1 MKIILTKI
9 YNLSDH
15 IQPPLGLGYLANSV
29 RPKHDVV
36 ILDSIKE
43 NIKREEF
50 FSYLKDTSPDM
61 VGFQVYTYDIPL
73 LKEYLKIAKKANKI
87 TIVGGPHPSAAPH
100 ETMTLFQEDLDFGF
114 AGEAEIGFPLLLE
127 RLESSN
133 QGFSDIP
140 GLIWKEGSNIIINS
154 PSYNQ
159 NIDQFSVAWDL
170 IRPDEYPEAQHGA
183 FFERFPI
190 APIIAT
196 RGCPFLCTFCAAHF
210 VVGRKVRKRSIENI
224 FEEINFLYEK
234 YHIREFHLVD
244 DNFTLNK
251 IFVKNFCKKLLES
264 NLDISWATPN
274 GVRLDTLDKECL
286 EIMKESGLY
295 LISVGIESGSD
306 RVLKMTKK
314 ELTVKK
320 ILNGVNVIKKSGIDI
335 AGFFMFG
342 YPGETIEEMKK
353 TIELSLKLPLIRAN
367 YFTFLPL
374 PGTEIF
380 NDMKKNN
387 ELDKVDWGHFY
398 FMNAVYSSN
407 GITRKHLKKIQRQAF
422 LKFYSRP
429 GIIWKN
435 LIKIKNYR
443 HFKFLLKRFYH
454 WIIMS

>member
-36 ILDSIKE
+36 ILDSLKE
-43 NIKREEF
+43 NIKIDDF
-50 FSYLKDTSPDM
+50 FSYVKDTSPDM

-73 LKEYLKIAKKANKI
+73 LKDYLKIVKKANKI

-100 ETMTLFQEDLDFGF
+100 QTMTLFQEDLDFAF
-114 AGEAEIGFPLLLE
+114 AGEAEIGFPILLE

-133 QGFSDIP
+133 YEFSDIP
-140 GLIWKEGSNIIINS
+140 GLIWKEGSKIIINS

-159 NIDQFSVAWDL
+159 NVDKFSVAWDL

-190 APIIAT
+190 APIIAS

-274 GVRLDTLDKECL
+274 GVRLDSLDKECL
-286 EIMKESGLY
+286 KMMKESGLY

-306 RVLKMTKK
+306 RVLKLMKK

-320 ILNGVNVIKKSGIDI
+320 ILNGVSVIKESGIDI

-380 NDMKKNN
+380 NNMEKNN
-387 ELDKVDWGHFY
+387 ELEKVDWGHFY
-398 FMNAVYSSN
+398 FMNAAYSSN

-422 LKFYSRP
+422 LKFYCRP

-435 LIKIKNYR
+435 LIKIKNCR

>member
-43 NIKREEF
+43 NIKRDDF

-435 LIKIKNYR
+435 LIKIKNFR
-443 HFKFLLKRFYH
+443 HLKFLLKRFYH

>member
-36 ILDSIKE
+36 ILDSLKE
-43 NIKREEF
+43 NIKRDDF
-50 FSYLKDTSPDM
+50 FSYVKDTSPDV

-73 LKEYLKIAKKANKI
+73 LKDYLKIVKKANKI
-87 TIVGGPHPSAAPH
+87 TIVGGPHPSAAPRD
-100 ETMTLFQEDLDFGF
+100 TMTLFQEDLDFAF
-114 AGEAEIGFPLLLE
+114 VGEAEIGFPLLLE

-133 QGFSDIP
+133 YEFSDIP
-140 GLIWKEGSNIIINS
+140 GLIWKEGRNIIINS

-183 FFERFPI
+183 FFEKFPI

-210 VVGRKVRKRSIENI
+210 VVGRKVRKRSIKNI

-251 IFVKNFCKKLLES
+251 KFVKNFCKKLLES

-274 GVRLDTLDKECL
+274 GVRLDSLDKECL

-380 NDMKKNN
+380 NDMKKAN
-387 ELDKVDWGHFY
+387 ELEKVDWGHFY

-435 LIKIKNYR
+435 LIKIKNFR
-443 HFKFLLKRFYH
+443 HLKFLLKRFYH

>member
-43 NIKREEF
+43 NIKRDDF

-251 IFVKNFCKKLLES
+251 KFVKNFCKKLLES

-306 RVLKMTKK
+306 RVLKLTKK

-320 ILNGVNVIKKSGIDI
+320 ILNGVSVIKESGIDI

>member
-43 NIKREEF
+43 NIKRDDF

-133 QGFSDIP
+133 KVFSDIP
-140 GLIWKEGSNIIINS
+140 GLIWKEGRNIIINS

-251 IFVKNFCKKLLES
+251 KFVKNFCKKLLES

-320 ILNGVNVIKKSGIDI
+320 ILNGVSVIKESGIDI

>member
-43 NIKREEF
+43 NIKRDDF

-251 IFVKNFCKKLLES
+251 KFVKNFCKKLLES

-320 ILNGVNVIKKSGIDI
+320 ILNGVSVIKESGIDI

>member
-43 NIKREEF
+43 NIKRDDF

-183 FFERFPI
+183 FFEKFPI

-306 RVLKMTKK
+306 RVLKMKKK

>member
-251 IFVKNFCKKLLES
+251 KFVKNFCKKLLES

-320 ILNGVNVIKKSGIDI
+320 ILNGVSVIKESGIDI

>member
-43 NIKREEF
+43 NIKRDDF

-251 IFVKNFCKKLLES
+251 KFVKYFCKKLLES

-320 ILNGVNVIKKSGIDI
+320 ILKGVSVIKESGIDI

>member
-1 MKIILTKI
+1 M
-9 YNLSDH
+9 
-15 IQPPLGLGYLANSV
+15 
-29 RPKHDVV
+29 
-36 ILDSIKE
+36 
-43 NIKREEF
+43 
-50 FSYLKDTSPDM
+50 
-61 VGFQVYTYDIPL
+61 
-73 LKEYLKIAKKANKI
+73 
-87 TIVGGPHPSAAPH
+87 
-100 ETMTLFQEDLDFGF
+100 
-114 AGEAEIGFPLLLE
+114 
-127 RLESSN
+127 
-133 QGFSDIP
+133 
-140 GLIWKEGSNIIINS
+140 
-154 PSYNQ
+154 
-159 NIDQFSVAWDL
+159 

-234 YHIREFHLVD
+234 YNIREFHLVD

-251 IFVKNFCKKLLES
+251 KFVKNFCKKLLES

-306 RVLKMTKK
+306 RVLKLTKK

-320 ILNGVNVIKKSGIDI
+320 ILNGVSVIKESGIDI

-380 NDMKKNN
+380 NDLRKNN
-387 ELDKVDWGHFY
+387 ELEKVDWDHFY

-422 LKFYSRP
+422 LKFYCRP
-429 GIIWKN
+429 DIIWKN